1 MLNLESKVLSWCRGS
16 SEDAVKLIELM
27 CSDSSKDIRRSH
39 VLKLFLAE
47 ERGNYLILRSWEY
60 GDDLPYHI
68 FIRDLLDIESFDLLY
83 KHIQARVHV
92 INSFIA
98 IHDKIIELLNQAI
111 IVIIANTFRAFMNQF
126 KSSPNIMGG
135 CT

>member
-1 MLNLESKVLSWCRGS
+1 MLNLEIKVLSWCRGS

-27 CSDSSKDIRRSH
+27 CSDSSESIRQSQALK
-39 VLKLFLAE
+39 VLLVK
-47 ERGNYLILRSWEY
+47 ERGNHLILRSWEY

-68 FIRDLLDIESFDLLY
+68 LIRDLLDVESLDLLY

-98 IHDKIIELLNQAI
+98 IHDKSIELLNQAI
-111 IVIIANTFRAFMNQF
+111 ISIIANTFRTFIN
-126 KSSPNIMGG
+126 
-135 CT
+135 